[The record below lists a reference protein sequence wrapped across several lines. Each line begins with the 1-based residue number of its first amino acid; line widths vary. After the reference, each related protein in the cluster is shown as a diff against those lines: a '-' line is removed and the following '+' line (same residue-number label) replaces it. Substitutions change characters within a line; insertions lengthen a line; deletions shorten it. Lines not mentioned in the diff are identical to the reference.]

1 MPTGSLE
8 RPNILL
14 LGSLS
19 LVAAL
24 SVALVSGSSRVA
36 LTASILLGM
45 FAGVVLLGLT
55 RLDANGKR
63 ARGRF
68 AEWRFE
74 SVRIATLLFVIG
86 WIGGLVSL
94 WRFALVL
101 SRQFT

>member
-1 MPTGSLE
+1 MWGAS
-8 RPNILL
+8 RF
-14 LGSLS
+14 
-19 LVAAL
+19 AL
-24 SVALVSGSSRVA
+24 S
-36 LTASILLGM
+36 ASILLGM
-45 FAGVVLLGLT
+45 FAGVVLLGLI

-63 ARGRF
+63 AGGRF

-74 SVRIATLLFVIG
+74 SVRVATLLFVIG